1 VTVLNRMC
9 ACGSGTPC
17 YILLPSH
24 WTDASECRRRAA
36 RRSRLGCAQ
45 GSLDLNLG
53 GYDGLALRVRGDG
66 QTFKVNLK
74 TADQENTPEETYQAS
89 FDTRPGAC
97 RIRTPPDP
105 LILGRATGSRLV
117 KASGVPGKREEFC
130 NRGGCRGGRL
140 REVAS
145 EAVAS
150 ALPGVLLRA
159 RAALTCIHHT
169 GTQRPP
175 LGTGGDTRIRF
186 GKAGFAPSGR
196 RRARAPAGE
205 WVAVRLPWHAVVPVN
220 RARVDAGAPPLNPVS
235 VRQLGLVLSRFEFN
249 GFPNVNHRPGGFEL
263 QARLR
268 LGPPF
273 LIGMPRSKQ
282 ILVVLQRVHDRRRRH
297 TSCTGDSYQ
306 SFAVCARQPLAG
318 EPAEQ

>member
-1 VTVLNRMC
+1 MRL
-9 ACGSGTPC
+9 AP
-17 YILLPSH
+17 
-24 WTDASECRRRAA
+24 RRA
-36 RRSRLGCAQ
+36 
-45 GSLDLNLG
+45 
-53 GYDGLALRVRGDG
+53 RV
-66 QTFKVNLK
+66 
-74 TADQENTPEETYQAS
+74 
-89 FDTRPGAC
+89 
-97 RIRTPPDP
+97 
-105 LILGRATGSRLV
+105 
-117 KASGVPGKREEFC
+117 
-130 NRGGCRGGRL
+130 
-140 REVAS
+140 
-145 EAVAS
+145 
-150 ALPGVLLRA
+150 PGVLLRA
-159 RAALTCIHHT
+159 RGSAHMHPPHGDAAKPHWA
-169 GTQRPP
+169 
-175 LGTGGDTRIRF
+175 GGGCCGGL
-186 GKAGFAPSGR
+186 GKAGSVLSGR

-205 WVAVRLPWHAVVPVN
+205 WVAVRLPWHAFVPVK